1 MSAVPA
7 KKTYGLTWTRFGHP
21 PHTSS
26 LSSMMATMES
36 PQGNTD
42 LCVCVCVFMCEFM
55 CVHVHV
61 CVFMCEFMCA
71 CVCVYV

>member
-7 KKTYGLTWTRFGHP
+7 KKTYGFTWTRFGHP

-42 LCVCVCVFMCEFM
+42 LLCACMCM
-55 CVHVHV
+55 CVNITDCDACICIVHV
-61 CVFMCEFMCA
+61 
-71 CVCVYV
+71 